1 VGKEAT
7 EEGGRTVGEGERVAG
22 VGEELLSN
30 GRERNGEIG
39 SPEDESWEG
48 SSVAA

>member
-1 VGKEAT
+1 
-7 EEGGRTVGEGERVAG
+7 VAG
-22 VGEELLSN
+22 AVEEILSN
-30 GRERNGEIG
+30 GRERNVEGD